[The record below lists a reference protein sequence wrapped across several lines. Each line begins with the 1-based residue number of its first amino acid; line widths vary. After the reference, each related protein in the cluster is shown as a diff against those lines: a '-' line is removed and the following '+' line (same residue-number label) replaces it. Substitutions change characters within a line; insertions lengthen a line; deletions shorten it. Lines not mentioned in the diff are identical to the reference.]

1 MTDYVTKDSGERAQ
15 FESGMQRDT
24 EKGKP
29 RFDLMLA
36 EGVPYE
42 EQMITRFAKLLGR
55 GAEKYNDR
63 NWEQAD
69 SDAEMARM
77 KSSAFRHFMQWMCGE
92 TDEDHAA
99 GAIFNILAFETTK
112 YKVEEDLDGS
122 IVMAPLVDGKVPDDW
137 QDLGYVSE
145 DGFDAPARPVI
156 GDSYG
161 PPPPTDSAFINYV
174 DVDSVSKASE
184 MVKQYRDA
192 GYTAEEAEQIRL
204 MHPAFAPDQEQV
216 KEQIQVHINKGVI
229 SHAGGSVA
237 RLLADDLNAIRGRMA
252 QGPDRLRH

>member
-122 IVMAPLVDGKVPDDW
+122 IVMAPLVDGKIPDDW
-137 QDLGYVSE
+137 QDLGYVSDD
-145 DGFDAPARPVI
+145 DGAVRPF

-161 PPPPTDSAFINYV
+161 PPPPATSAFIDYV
-174 DVDSVSKASE
+174 GADSVSVASE
-184 MVKQYRDA
+184 MVKQYRGA
-192 GYTAEEAEQIRL
+192 GYTAEEAEQLRL

-229 SHAGGSVA
+229 GHAEGSVA
-237 RLLADDLNAIRGRMA
+237 RLLEDQIATTK
-252 QGPDRLRH
+252 LRQRRSGW

>member
-42 EQMITRFAKLLGR
+42 EQMITRFAALLGR
-55 GAEKYNDR
+55 GAEKYDDR
-63 NWEQAD
+63 NWEKAD
-69 SDAEMARM
+69 SEAEMARM
-77 KSSAFRHFMQWMCGE
+77 KSSAFRHFMQWMSGE

-99 GAIFNILAFETTK
+99 GTMFNILAFETTK
-112 YKVEEDLDGS
+112 YKVEKDLDGS
-122 IVMAPLVDGKVPDDW
+122 IAMAPLGDGKIPNDW
-137 QDLGYVSE
+137 QDVGYVS
-145 DGFDAPARPVI
+145 DDDASVRMYV
-156 GDSYG
+156 GGGYG
-161 PPPPTDSAFINYV
+161 PPPTTPSAFV
-174 DVDSVSKASE
+174 DSLTSVSKASE

-192 GYTAEEAEQIRL
+192 GYTAKEAEQLRR

-216 KEQIQVHINKGVI
+216 KEQIQVHFNGGFHGGIT
-229 SHAGGSVA
+229 SHAEGSVA
-237 RLLADDLNAIRGRMA
+237 RLLEDQIAATRRGW
-252 QGPDRLRH
+252 